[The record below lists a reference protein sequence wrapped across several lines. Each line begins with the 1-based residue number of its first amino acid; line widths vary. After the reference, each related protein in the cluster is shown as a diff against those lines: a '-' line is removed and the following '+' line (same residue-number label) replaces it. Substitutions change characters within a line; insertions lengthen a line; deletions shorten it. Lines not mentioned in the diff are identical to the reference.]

1 MEPHL
6 GRGVLL
12 IKEHSVPGLPAIAS
26 SETATVPSVEAAAV
40 ADELTSA
47 CEAELRYNNF
57 CFVVCYTFVQ
67 RKVTL
72 L

>member
-1 MEPHL
+1 
-6 GRGVLL
+6 
-12 IKEHSVPGLPAIAS
+12 VPGLPAIAS

-57 CFVVCYTFVQ
+57 CFVVCLTFVQ
-67 RKVTL
+67 
-72 L
+72 